1 MSSVRLEGDISK
13 LKAQIDKL
21 EKVDFKSVSNA
32 LAEVARTSTMDRFK
46 QQVDPNEKKWPE
58 STRVKE
64 IGGRTLTDTGGLR
77 KSIRSKVSNTG
88 FALGTNLKYA
98 ATHQFGD
105 QGRVIQAKN
114 KKSLRFRIGGKW
126 VVKKKVIVNIPARPY
141 LGINGEDIEEMV
153 GTIED
158 YLLEE

>member
-1 MSSVRLEGDISK
+1 MGSVSLEGDISK
-13 LKAQIDKL
+13 LKAQIKKL
-21 EKVDFKSVSNA
+21 ENVDFKSVSNA
-32 LAEVARTSTMDRFK
+32 LAEVGRTSTIERFK
-46 QQVDPNEKKWPE
+46 KQVGPDGKTWPD

-105 QGRVIQAKN
+105 QGRVIRARN
-114 KKSLRFRIGGKW
+114 KKALRFRVGGQW
-126 VVKKKVIVNIPARPY
+126 VTKKKVIVNIPARPY
-141 LGINGEDIEEMV
+141 LGFNDDDIEEMI